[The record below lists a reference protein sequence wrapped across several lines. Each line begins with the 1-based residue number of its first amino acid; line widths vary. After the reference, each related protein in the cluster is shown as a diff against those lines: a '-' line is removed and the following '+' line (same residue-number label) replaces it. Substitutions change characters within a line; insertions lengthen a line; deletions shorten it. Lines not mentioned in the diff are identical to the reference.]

1 MSLWGKKDQANNAP
15 KWKSIVA
22 GTSTLRGN
30 NFFSNTTPNALVNN
44 EVVGLFGVDQTEAG
58 VKQRGVTPGWVIVRT
73 GTGPITA
80 MTATAGVGFANGD
93 TITVSNGSANATA
106 TLTTNAT
113 GNLVSVNIPSTG
125 LGSGYV
131 NASVVVTGFN
141 REKRA
146 NTINYTGTA
155 TGYSNTDVVTVS
167 NAIINATATVSTNA
181 TGGSL
186 TFTFTN
192 KGTFANTTSNSQ
204 VVIAIANSTGGA
216 SGGSGATF
224 TTANLVAS
232 TGGTLNSITVGGQA
246 GRIQYEN
253 IAVVRSMANADAD
266 AEDTVFPDS

>member
-1 MSLWGKKDQANNAP
+1 MSLWGKRDQANNAP

-44 EVVGLFGVDQTEAG
+44 EVVGLFGVDQTEAT
-58 VKQRGVTPGWVIVRT
+58 VKGRGVTPGWVIVRT

-80 MTATAGVGFANGD
+80 MTATSGSGFANGD

-113 GNLVSVNIPSTG
+113 GNLVSVAIPSTG

-141 REKRA
+141 REKHVTSIA
-146 NTINYTGTA
+146 YTGTA

-167 NAIINATATVSTNA
+167 NAIINAIATVSTNA
-181 TGGSL
+181 TGGTL
-186 TFTFTN
+186 TFTITN
-192 KGTFANTTSNSQ
+192 PGTVANTTANNQ
-204 VVIAIANSTGGA
+204 LVVTIANSTGGA

-224 TTANLVAS
+224 TANATPS
-232 TGGTLNSITVGGQA
+232 SGGTLGGITVGGQS
-246 GRIQYEN
+246 GRVQYEN
-253 IAVVRSMANADAD
+253 IAVVRSMANSDAD